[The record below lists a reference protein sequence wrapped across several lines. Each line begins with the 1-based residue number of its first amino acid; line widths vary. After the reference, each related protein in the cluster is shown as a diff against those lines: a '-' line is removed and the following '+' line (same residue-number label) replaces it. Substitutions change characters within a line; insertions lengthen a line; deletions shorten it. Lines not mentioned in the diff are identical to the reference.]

1 MIEIELFRSRIGL
14 FSGSS
19 KSKGSKSASKHNN
32 ILLEMLVNGKINF
45 TKQGIKVCTGN
56 VFFSWFIF
64 CFFYLYF
71 LCLLMSLAIDNSMNK
86 IHTQFYAYSGMYP
99 TALTIILRNNL
110 NSCFLTLILS
120 IFMKCN
126 QNYNHYKNNTIT
138 YKQKKCTRISVVAT
152 LYTYWIAFLNLILIV
167 MCNPAIINPG
177 PNQDSPKLS
186 VFYQNVRGFV
196 PPTELGEPNPKSLSM
211 EKVIDFQSYIFD
223 KKPDII
229 ILNET
234 WLSKNINESE
244 IFPNEIYKIFRRDR
258 TRSSHPAD
266 PNNPTKYRK
275 NGGGVLIAI
284 KNNLDC
290 ESIQVKDRCKAE
302 ILSVEIRLGCGK
314 SICLSTLYR
323 VGNLE
328 AENHRAVDKYL
339 RGIAN
344 RRKFSKVILIG
355 DLNLD

>member
-1 MIEIELFRSRIGL
+1 MSSRLSKYKTLLTVNLDVTVIGNSHWKYILAPLKSSLTFFKMFNSGRYKWFGVLCCRISTLF
-14 FSGSS
+14 
-19 KSKGSKSASKHNN
+19 
-32 ILLEMLVNGKINF
+32 V
-45 TKQGIKVCTGN
+45 
-56 VFFSWFIF
+56 
-64 CFFYLYF
+64 
-71 LCLLMSLAIDNSMNK
+71 
-86 IHTQFYAYSGMYP
+86 
-99 TALTIILRNNL
+99 
-110 NSCFLTLILS
+110 LILINTFL
-120 IFMKCN
+120 IFSPSN
-126 QNYNHYKNNTIT
+126 IIT
-138 YKQKKCTRISVVAT
+138 YKKKKYTLISVVAT
-152 LYTYWIAFLNLILIV
+152 LYTYWIALLNIILIV
-167 MCNPAIINPG
+167 ICNPSILNPG

-186 VFYQNVRGFV
+186 VFYQNIRGFV

-211 EKVIDFQSYIFD
+211 EKVLDFQLYIFD
-223 KKPDII
+223 KKPDIV

-314 SICLSTLYR
+314 SICLSTFYR

-355 DLNLD
+355 DLNLDEVSWTDGSTSNDLQSDFLDTFDDLNF